1 MNAAQPEGRSEMEAM
16 DAAPA
21 RCITIRDFW
30 SVFVRHLWTIVLAA
44 PLAMGLT
51 FAAVQ
56 LALPPLYA
64 STATLYILYQNEE
77 DGAVNT
83 ASDFSL
89 ALNVVNDCT
98 YLLKSHAVLDEVID
112 ALQLTVDYEELYDRI
127 STANPE
133 DTRILEVAVQAETP
147 ELAKEIV
154 DVLCEIGQDKI
165 TDAMGFQQVHFFE
178 TGTLDSEPSNRFS
191 AVSYLLIGMIAS
203 VLVYSAFLI
212 AFLLN
217 DRMDTAEDIQQY
229 LGLNVLGE
237 IPNADRAARA
247 VSGFGRK
254 RGDQRR

>member
-1 MNAAQPEGRSEMEAM
+1 MEPM

-21 RCITIRDFW
+21 RCVTIKDFW
-30 SVFVRHLWTIVLAA
+30 SIFVRHLWTIILAA
-44 PLAMGLT
+44 PLAVGLS

-77 DGAVNT
+77 DGAANT

-89 ALNVVNDCT
+89 ALNVVNGCT

-112 ALQLTVDYEELYDRI
+112 TLQLTVDYEALYDRV

-133 DTRILEVAVQAETP
+133 DTRILEVTVQAETP
-147 ELAKEIV
+147 ELAKEIAN
-154 DVLCEIGQDKI
+154 VLCEIGQDKI

-178 TGTLDSEPSNRFS
+178 TGTLDSEPSNRLS
-191 AVSYLLIGMIAS
+191 TVSYLLIGMIAS

-229 LGLNVLGE
+229 LGLSVLGE
-237 IPNADRAARA
+237 IPNADRAARKA
-247 VSGFGRK
+247 TGFGRK
-254 RGDQRR
+254 RGDERR

>member
-1 MNAAQPEGRSEMEAM
+1 M
-16 DAAPA
+16 
-21 RCITIRDFW
+21 
-30 SVFVRHLWTIVLAA
+30 WTIILAA
-44 PLAMGLT
+44 PLAMGLS

-77 DGAVNT
+77 DGAANT

-98 YLLKSHAVLDEVID
+98 YLLKSHAVLDEVMD
-112 ALQLTVDYEELYDRI
+112 TLQLTMDYEELYDRV

-133 DTRILEVAVQAETP
+133 DTRILEVTVQAETP

-178 TGTLDSEPSNRFS
+178 TGTLDSEPSNRLS
-191 AVSYLLIGMIAS
+191 TVSYLLIGMIAS

-212 AFLLN
+212 TFLLN

-229 LGLNVLGE
+229 LGLSVLGE
-237 IPNADRAARA
+237 IPNADRVARKA
-247 VSGFGRK
+247 TGFGRR
-254 RGDQRR
+254 RGDQVR